1 MRKQVS
7 RLVGLEHIDLTTF
20 TRDLGKLVG
29 FKHIDF
35 GKLALYPKI
44 LIFDYF

>member
-1 MRKQVS
+1 MDLATFTRD
-7 RLVGLEHIDLTTF
+7 RGNLVGLE
-20 TRDLGKLVG
+20 
-29 FKHIDF
+29 HIDF